1 MNWLS
6 AMSIGMSQSYQ
17 KLRLKLKRSPVMDV
31 TKFLM
36 VVAVL
41 IWVMA
46 RGTQQLGYNWQ
57 WYQIPKY
64 IFQFQDGEF
73 SFGPLM
79 FGLSMTF
86 RITAWGL
93 VLSMTIGL
101 VTALLRLSDS
111 FFARIVARGYLELI
125 RNTPLLVQ
133 IFFLYFVLAPI
144 FGFSRFFAGVL
155 ALSLFEGA
163 YASEIFRA
171 GIVSIHKGQWEASHS
186 LGLNIFDTYRCII
199 LPQAIRRI
207 LPPLTSQAISLIKD
221 SALVST
227 IAIYDLTMEGRAVI
241 AETFLTF
248 EIWFTIAFMYL
259 IITIT
264 LSIVVNVLENRFR
277 IQT

>member
-1 MNWLS
+1 
-6 AMSIGMSQSYQ
+6 MSTAMSQSTPNIW
-17 KLRLKLKRSPVMDV
+17 LKLKRSPVMDV

-57 WYQIPKY
+57 WYQVPKY

-73 SFGPLM
+73 TFGPLL
-79 FGLSMTF
+79 FGLAVTF

-101 VTALLRLSDS
+101 VTALLRLSSS
-111 FFARIVARGYLELI
+111 FLARIVARGYLELI

-144 FGFSRFFAGVL
+144 FGFNRFFAGVL

-163 YASEIFRA
+163 YVSEIFRA

-186 LGLNIFDTYRCII
+186 LGLSIFDTYRCII

-248 EIWFTIAFMYL
+248 EIWFTVAFMYL
-259 IITIT
+259 MITIT
-264 LSIVVNVLENRFR
+264 LSIVVNTLENRFR

>member
-1 MNWLS
+1 
-6 AMSIGMSQSYQ
+6 MSNGMPPSS
-17 KLRLKLKRSPVMDV
+17 LRIWSKLKRSPLMDIA
-31 TKFLM
+31 KFLL

-57 WYQIPKY
+57 WYQVPKY
-64 IFQFQDGEF
+64 IFQFQDGELL
-73 SFGPLM
+73 FGPLM
-79 FGLSMTF
+79 LGLSVTF

-93 VLSMTIGL
+93 LLSMTIGL
-101 VTALLRLSDS
+101 VTALLRLSNS
-111 FFARIVARGYLELI
+111 ILARIVARGYLELI

-133 IFFLYFVLAPI
+133 IFFLYFVLAPV

-163 YASEIFRA
+163 YISEIFRA
-171 GIVSIHKGQWEASHS
+171 GIVSIHRGQWEASHS
-186 LGLNIFDTYRCII
+186 LGLSVFDTYRCII
-199 LPQAIRRI
+199 LPQAVRRI

-248 EIWFTIAFMYL
+248 EIWFTIALMYL
-259 IITIT
+259 IITVT
-264 LSIVVNVLENRFR
+264 LSIVVNTLENRFR